1 MLATTPYPIVEVLGQ
16 KWQLRGLRKARP
28 RNQTRPPYLR
38 AGVVFL
44 NVADVYIS
52 SKSDIYHTW
61 LNSSA
66 NMPYIELVKGCQYSH
81 AM

>member
-1 MLATTPYPIVEVLGQ
+1 
-16 KWQLRGLRKARP
+16 
-28 RNQTRPPYLR
+28 
-38 AGVVFL
+38 VFL